1 MSVDLTKSGDCI
13 HVEIKAVP
21 SASKTEIAGSQN
33 GKLRVRIAS
42 APEDGKANAELCA
55 FFAKTLGC
63 PKKDVSL
70 VRGEKSRIK
79 VLAFPLSVEAALTTL
94 LKDIP

>member
-1 MSVDLTKSGDCI
+1 MSVELTVSNDSI
-13 HVEIKAVP
+13 HLEIKAVP
-21 SASKTEIAGSQN
+21 SASRTEFAGSQN

-42 APEDGKANAELCA
+42 APEDGKANTELCA
-55 FFAKTLGC
+55 YFAKTLGC

-70 VRGEKSRIK
+70 IRGEKSRIK
-79 VLAFPLSVEAALTTL
+79 VLGFPLSLENALRSL

>member
-1 MSVDLTKSGDCI
+1 MSVDLTVLGDRI
-13 HVEIKAVP
+13 HLELKAVP
-21 SASKTEIAGSQN
+21 SASRTEIAGAQN
-33 GKLRVRIAS
+33 GKLRVRIAA

-79 VLAFPLSVEAALTTL
+79 VLCFPLSLEKPLRDM